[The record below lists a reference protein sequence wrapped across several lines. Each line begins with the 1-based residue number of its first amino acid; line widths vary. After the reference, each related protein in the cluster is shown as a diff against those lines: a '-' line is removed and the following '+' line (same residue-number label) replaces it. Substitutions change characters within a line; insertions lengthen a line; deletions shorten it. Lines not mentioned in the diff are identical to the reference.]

1 MKSALTN
8 TLRQSFIQTSIPAKL
23 VMVVFLSI
31 LFLVIGMLVALLLAI
46 PLFGLDMKTIYTI
59 IAHSD
64 ADHIG
69 LLKYFQVIQSISL
82 FLVPALIAS
91 WLFSNNAS
99 RFLHTDAKFSGY
111 TLILVFMA
119 VVISIPFM
127 NYITLL
133 NSGLDLPL
141 WLDGLESN
149 IKAMEENAARLT
161 QLFIQSSSFRDLAV
175 NFFIIA
181 ILPAVSEEF
190 MFRGVLQRLFIDWS
204 KNTHAGV
211 IIAAFLF
218 SFIHFQFYGFIP
230 RFLLGL
236 YFGYLLV
243 WSSSIWIPVTGHMI
257 NNGIAVIY
265 YHFASKPVGDTAL
278 DTIGTGRESN
288 YLLYLSVFLTSITI
302 GLIYLHEK
310 KDKNRSW

>member
-1 MKSALTN
+1 MKSTLTN
-8 TLRQSFIQTSIPAKL
+8 TIRQSFMQTSVPAKL
-23 VMVVFLSI
+23 VMVVFLSL
-31 LFLVIGMLVALLLAI
+31 LFLVIGMVVALLLAI
-46 PLFGLDMKTIYTI
+46 PLFGLDIKTIYMI
-59 IAHSD
+59 IAYSD

-69 LLKYFQVIQSISL
+69 ILKYFQVVQSISL
-82 FLVPALIAS
+82 FLVPALTAS
-91 WLFSNNAS
+91 WLFSNNGS
-99 RFLHTDAKFSGY
+99 RFLYTNAKFSVY

-119 VVISIPFM
+119 LVMSIPFM
-127 NYITLL
+127 NYITLW
-133 NSGLDLPL
+133 NSGIDLPS
-141 WLDGLESN
+141 WLDGLENN
-149 IKAMEENAARLT
+149 IKSLEENAARLT
-161 QLFIQSSSFRDLAV
+161 ELFIQSNSLWDLAV

-181 ILPAVSEEF
+181 ILPAISEEF

-243 WSSSIWIPVTGHMI
+243 WSSSIWVPVTGHLI

-288 YLLYLSVFLTSITI
+288 YLLYLSVFLTSVTI

-310 KDKNRSW
+310 KNKSLIG